1 MPNMIF
7 VNLPVADL
15 AAAKAFYSALGF
27 GLNEQF
33 SDERTASFVVSDAIV
48 VMVMTQDRFRE
59 FTERPGVADPRT
71 AREVINAFGV
81 DSRDEVDRLIEAG
94 LAAGGHPVRQDR
106 GPRLHVRPRHRRPGR
121 PPPRVRVD
129 GPVGRR
135 RGVSPGQTARS
146 GRTLRTSPSIASA

>member
-1 MPNMIF
+1 MPTMIF

-59 FTERPGVADPRT
+59 FTEQPGVADPRT
-71 AREVINAFGV
+71 AREVITAFGV

-94 LAAGGHPVRQDR
+94 LPPAASCPA
-106 GPRLHVRPRHRRPGR
+106 RPRTTASCTAAASTTRTATTSSSCGWTRRPSPG
-121 PPPRVRVD
+121 
-129 GPVGRR
+129 
-135 RGVSPGQTARS
+135 SEPGQTARS